1 MKFTVA
7 IRKLILFLI
16 VIPTAVTLIGWV
28 FWKQELRYTLPTPV
42 PSNFVDVKA
51 GTKVDLVREIPTTNN
66 KPTLLHFFNFDCPC
80 SRFNMRDFESMAKQF
95 GNDVNFYV
103 VIQSDDEDDQDRFQK
118 KYGLDIPT
126 ILDKDGIISD
136 KCGIYATP
144 QGVLL
149 DKESTIYFKGNYNIA
164 RYCTKKE
171 TRFAELAIAHLL
183 KNEPLPLALQ
193 YELKEPFGCSL
204 PSDEG
209 SSAQGSIFSLF

>member
-1 MKFTVA
+1 MKLTVA
-7 IRKLILFLI
+7 IRKLILFSI
-16 VIPTAVTLIGWV
+16 VIPTAGILIGWV
-28 FWKQELRYTLPTPV
+28 FWKQELQYALPTPV
-42 PSNFVDVKA
+42 PVNFVDVKA
-51 GTKVDLVREIPTTNN
+51 GTKVDLLKEIPSAAG
-66 KPTLLHFFNFDCPC
+66 KPTLLHFFNFDCAC

-103 VIQSDDEDDQDRFQK
+103 VIQSEDEDDVDRFNT

-126 ILDKDGIISD
+126 ILDKDGSISD

-149 DKESTIYFKGNYNIA
+149 DKESTIYFKGNYNLA

-171 TRFAELAIAHLL
+171 TKFAELAIGHLL

-193 YELKEPFGCSL
+193 YALKEPFGCSL
-204 PSDEG
+204 PSDEVLTV
-209 SSAQGSIFSLF
+209 QGSMFSLF

>member
-1 MKFTVA
+1 
-7 IRKLILFLI
+7 
-16 VIPTAVTLIGWV
+16 
-28 FWKQELRYTLPTPV
+28 
-42 PSNFVDVKA
+42 DVKP
-51 GTKVDLVREIPTTNN
+51 GTKVDLMTEIPTAGG

-103 VIQSDDEDDQDRFQK
+103 VIQSADEHGHERFKK

-126 ILDKDGIISD
+126 ILDKDGSISD

-149 DKESTIYFKGNYNIA
+149 DKEFTIYFKGNYNIA

-171 TRFAELAIAHLL
+171 TKFAEIAIGHLL

-204 PSDEG
+204 PSDEAPTVEG
-209 SSAQGSIFSLF
+209 SMFSLF

>member
-1 MKFTVA
+1 MKLKINT
-7 IRKLILFLI
+7 RKLILFSI
-16 VIPTAVTLIGWV
+16 VIPTAVILIGWV
-28 FWKQELRYTLPTPV
+28 FWRQELQYALPTPV
-42 PSNFVDVKA
+42 PINFVDVKA
-51 GTKVDLVREIPTTNN
+51 GTKVDLAKEIPGTGG

-95 GNDVNFYV
+95 GKDVNFYV
-103 VIQSDDEDDQDRFQK
+103 VIQSEDEDDRDRFTK

-126 ILDKDGIISD
+126 ILDMDGSISD

-149 DKESTIYFKGNYNIA
+149 DQESTIFFKGNYNIA

-171 TRFAELAIAHLL
+171 TKFAELAIGHLL

-193 YELKEPFGCSL
+193 YELREPFGCSL
-204 PSDEG
+204 PSDEV
-209 SSAQGSIFSLF
+209 SSVQGSIFSLF

>member
-1 MKFTVA
+1 MKFTVT
-7 IRKLILFLI
+7 IRKLILFSI
-16 VIPTAVTLIGWV
+16 VIPTTGILIGWV
-28 FWKQELRYTLPTPV
+28 FWKQELQYSLPTPV
-42 PSNFVDVKA
+42 PQNFVDVKA
-51 GTKVDLVREIPTTNN
+51 GTKVDLVTEIPTMDG

-80 SRFNMRDFESMAKQF
+80 SRFNMRDFESTAKQF

-103 VIQSDDEDDQDRFQK
+103 VIQSEDEHDRDRFMK

-126 ILDKDGIISD
+126 ILDKDGRISD

-149 DKESTIYFKGNYNIA
+149 DKESIIYFKGNYNIA

-171 TRFAELAIAHLL
+171 TKFAEMAIGHLL

-193 YELKEPFGCSL
+193 YQMKEPFGCSL
-204 PSDEG
+204 PSDEETTG
-209 SSAQGSIFSLF
+209 QGSVFSLF